1 MEGQKQANRETQEW
15 LISTPKHIALYKALG
30 WPAPDFSHVGLL
42 VDAAGQKLSK
52 RNHDVDVSSY
62 RSRGILPS
70 ALNNWLVLLGWGMP
84 QGSSRNSEL
93 FPEMEELIKKVSI
106 LLPTQASLRFS
117 VSGASPEGTR
127 VPLYEGDDG

>member
-1 MEGQKQANRETQEW
+1 MSKREVQADRETPQEW

-30 WPAPDFSHVGLL
+30 WSAPDFSHVGLL

-62 RSRGILPS
+62 RARGVLPS

-84 QGSSRNSEL
+84 QGSSKNSEL
-93 FPEMEELIKKVSI
+93 FPEMEELIKKVSSPVPTLI
-106 LLPTQASLRFS
+106 PCTLGLPLNP
-117 VSGASPEGTR
+117 GARP
-127 VPLYEGDDG
+127 